1 MDTQKIA
8 SNIAERTNSMMRADK
23 VSEVKDE
30 VLLKLVGAGA
40 IVEARTLWGYIT
52 SGNGAAQLLLGE
64 ADCINLTFDEIV
76 LKVCSDDVLKL
87 AIELVKQ
94 KR

>member
-8 SNIAERTNSMMRADK
+8 SNIAERTNSMMRSDK
-23 VSEVKDE
+23 VLDVKDE

-52 SGNGAAQLLLGE
+52 SGNGAA
-64 ADCINLTFDEIV
+64 
-76 LKVCSDDVLKL
+76 
-87 AIELVKQ
+87 
-94 KR
+94 